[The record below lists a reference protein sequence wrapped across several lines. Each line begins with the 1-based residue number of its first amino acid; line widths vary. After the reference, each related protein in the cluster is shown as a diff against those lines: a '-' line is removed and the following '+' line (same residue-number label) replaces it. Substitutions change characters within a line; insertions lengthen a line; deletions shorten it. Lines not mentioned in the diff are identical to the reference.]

1 MNVWPLLEGIP
12 LVSYHLKSYHGMMVL
27 QMIILPGGTMAT
39 EKMTVDERF
48 KYLRMMQ
55 ERYHKA
61 DRQGKIR
68 LLDESQ
74 AVTGLH
80 RKYLIACMNCPC
92 HQRHKPNR
100 ARSRTYGPEVEQV
113 VALVADALD
122 WIGADRLQPGLV
134 ATAQHLARFG
144 HMTLSA
150 EVLSKLQDVS
160 ISTVRRI
167 LRRVGRPVNA
177 PPQVRRGRRP
187 DSVVQAQVPVG
198 VIPWDEAEPGHFE
211 ADLVL
216 HGTAGLEGPFV
227 CSLQLVDVLTGWSE
241 RFAILGHEF
250 DEMWQA
256 IQAFKERCPIRAREI
271 HTDNGSEFIN
281 RAFVS
286 QFGPEALNAQLT
298 RGRVGSKND
307 NRFVE
312 QKNSSLVRAYLGN
325 LYLYT
330 ATHRALLDRLY
341 EDMGLYYNLF
351 QPVVR
356 QTARHVEAGDHGLI
370 RIVRTQD
377 CAATPLD
384 RLLRAKP
391 PLARDMAE
399 YLQTLH
405 HDTDP
410 LELKRHIHRQL
421 DELVQLAHRDAAL
434 EAICFG

>member
-1 MNVWPLLEGIP
+1 
-12 LVSYHLKSYHGMMVL
+12 
-27 QMIILPGGTMAT
+27 MAT
-39 EKMTVDERF
+39 EKMTADERF
-48 KYLRMMQ
+48 KYLRRMQ
-55 ERYHKA
+55 ERYYKA
-61 DRQGKIR
+61 NRQGKGR
-68 LLDESQ
+68 LLDELY

-80 RKYLIACMNCPC
+80 RKHLIACMNSPSL
-92 HQRHKPNR
+92 QRHKRNR
-100 ARSRTYGPEVEQV
+100 ERNRTYGPDVEQV
-113 VALVADALD
+113 VALVAHALD

-144 HMTLSA
+144 HVTLSD
-150 EVLSKLQDVS
+150 ELLSRLQDVS

-167 LRRVGRPVNA
+167 LQRIGRPMNA
-177 PPQVRRGRRP
+177 PPQVRCGRRP
-187 DSVVQAQVPVG
+187 DSVVQALVPVG
-198 VIPWDEAEPGHFE
+198 VIPWDESEPGHFE

-216 HGTAGLEGPFV
+216 HGAAGLEGPFV

-250 DEMWQA
+250 DQMWQA
-256 IQAFKERCPIRAREI
+256 IQTFKERCPIRVREI

-312 QKNSSLVRAYLGN
+312 QKNSSLIRAYLGN

-330 ATHRALLDRLY
+330 ATHRTLLDQLY

-356 QTARHVEAGDHGLI
+356 QTSRHVEAGNNGLI

-377 CAATPLD
+377 RATTPLE

-391 PLARDMAE
+391 PLARDVAE
-399 YLQTLH
+399 HLQTLQ
-405 HDTDP
+405 HDTDL
-410 LELKRHIHRQL
+410 LELKQRIHRQL
-421 DELVQLAHRDAAL
+421 DELVQLAHRDASL

>member
-1 MNVWPLLEGIP
+1 MTTEEMN
-12 LVSYHLKSYHGMMVL
+12 
-27 QMIILPGGTMAT
+27 T
-39 EKMTVDERF
+39 DERF
-48 KYLRMMQ
+48 KYLRIMQ
-55 ERYHKA
+55 ERYRQA
-61 DRQGKIR
+61 DRQAKSR
-68 LLDESQ
+68 LLDE
-74 AVTGLH
+74 ACAMTGLH
-80 RKYLIACMNCPC
+80 RKHVIARMNSPTL
-92 HQRHKPNR
+92 QRRKRNR
-100 ARSRTYGPEVEQV
+100 ERSRAYGADVEHV
-113 VALVADALD
+113 VGLVADALD
-122 WIGADRLQPGLV
+122 WIGAERLQPGLV
-134 ATAQHLARFG
+134 TTAQHLARFG
-144 HMTLSA
+144 HLTLSD
-150 EVLSKLQDVS
+150 ELLSKLQDVS

-187 DSVVQAQVPVG
+187 DSVVQAQVLVG

-216 HGTAGLEGPFV
+216 HGTAGLKGPYV

-286 QFGPEALNAQLT
+286 QFGPETLNTQLT

-312 QKNSSLVRAYLGN
+312 QKNSSLIRAYLGN

-330 ATHRALLDRLY
+330 AKHRDLLDQLY

-356 QTARHVEAGDHGLI
+356 QTSRRVETGDHGLI

-377 CAATPLD
+377 RAATPLE

-391 PLARDMAE
+391 PLAREVAE
-399 YLQTLH
+399 HLQSLH

-410 LELKRHIHRQL
+410 LELKRRIHRQL